1 MSNESQVSLT
11 YENGSTR
18 TGTLKDRIDIWY
30 AGPLLSYRWL
40 SRTGRNAFFVNYG
53 LGYLGYQD
61 VGMVIDPAKQ
71 AGGTLGLQFELGYD
85 FGITK
90 HLAAGIDFNM
100 ISGTLTH
107 YTLTMNGKDQ
117 RIDLDK
123 DEYMGLGHLALS
135 AGLRY
140 YF

>member
-1 MSNESQVSLT
+1 MK
-11 YENGSTR
+11 R
-18 TGTLKDRIDIWY
+18 
-30 AGPLLSYRWL
+30 
-40 SRTGRNAFFVNYG
+40 FF
-53 LGYLGYQD
+53 L
-61 VGMVIDPAKQ
+61 
-71 AGGTLGLQFELGYD
+71 LGLAGMLILACSPKVVSHLSADYPALDPDAEVLVLEENTPQS
-85 FGITK
+85 
-90 HLAAGIDFNM
+90 LAAGIDFNV

>member
-1 MSNESQVSLT
+1 
-11 YENGSTR
+11 
-18 TGTLKDRIDIWY
+18 
-30 AGPLLSYRWL
+30 
-40 SRTGRNAFFVNYG
+40 
-53 LGYLGYQD
+53 
-61 VGMVIDPAKQ
+61 MVMDLANQ

-90 HLAAGIDFNM
+90 HLTAGIDFNM